1 MQRNAGRPPT
11 PGLSE
16 ALLQAAE
23 RIMVHEGFESLT
35 VDRLVTEV
43 GTTRPTFYRRFP
55 SVAALAFDII
65 RQRFGTGTPV
75 DTGSLQQDLLILQ
88 REDIAMFSS
97 PLLQR
102 NLPGLLLSMR
112 VDPEIRDRYRNEFVE
127 PRRANVRDL
136 VLAAADRGEIPS
148 DRIDIEYVC
157 DLLLGPLLARTL
169 LPLDGPLDD
178 RLARATVQT
187 VIDHLAMA
195 PVASQTAKRH

>member
-1 MQRNAGRPPT
+1 
-11 PGLSE
+11 
-16 ALLQAAE
+16 
-23 RIMVHEGFESLT
+23 MVSDGFESLT
-35 VDRLVTEV
+35 VDRLVSEV

-55 SVAALAFDII
+55 SVAALAFEVIQ
-65 RQRFGTGTPV
+65 QRFGTGTAV
-75 DTGSLQQDLLILQ
+75 ATGSLQQDLLALQ

-102 NLPGLLLSMR
+102 NLPGLLTSIR
-112 VDPEIRDRYRNEFVE
+112 TDSEIRDRYRNGFVE

-136 VLAAADRGEIPS
+136 VLAAVERGEIPP
-148 DRIDIEYVC
+148 DRVDIEYVC

-187 VIDHLAMA
+187 VMDHLTMVPARSA
-195 PVASQTAKRH
+195 TR